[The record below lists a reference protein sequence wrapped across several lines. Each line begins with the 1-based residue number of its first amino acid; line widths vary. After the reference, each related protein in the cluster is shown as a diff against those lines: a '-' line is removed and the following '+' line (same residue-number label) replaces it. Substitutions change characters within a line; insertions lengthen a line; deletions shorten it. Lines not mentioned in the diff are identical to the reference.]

1 MTEPKWVLDDVV
13 LAIHSIL
20 LAEHGGTVGLRD
32 SDLLASAL
40 DRPKNKFAYDSSA
53 TLYDLA
59 AAYSFAIA
67 KNHPFVD
74 GNKRTAFMCG
84 SLFLELNQFQLVA
97 SEPDASITFES
108 LASGNITESELA
120 TWFKANT
127 RRA

>member
-20 LAEHGGTVGLRD
+20 LSEHGGAAGLRD

-40 DRPKNKFAYDSSA
+40 GRPKSKFDYDSSA

-108 LASGNITESELA
+108 LAAGNITESELA

>member
-20 LAEHGGTVGLRD
+20 LAEHGGAAGLRD

-40 DRPKNKFAYDSSA
+40 NRPKTKFAYDSSA

-74 GNKRTAFMCG
+74 GNKRTAFVCG
-84 SLFLELNQFQLVA
+84 SLFLELNQFELDA
-97 SEPDASITFES
+97 SEPEASITFES
-108 LASGNITESELA
+108 LADGNITESELA

>member
-20 LAEHGGTVGLRD
+20 LAEHGGGPGLRD

-40 DRPKNKFAYDSSA
+40 GRPKNKFAYDSSA

-84 SLFLELNQFQLVA
+84 SLFLELNQSQLVA

-108 LASGNITESELA
+108 LAAGNITESELA

>member
-20 LAEHGGTVGLRD
+20 LAEHGGGPGLRD

-40 DRPKNKFAYDSSA
+40 GRPKNKFAYDSSA

-108 LASGNITESELA
+108 LAAGNITESELA